1 MLYRIR
7 LAPLFDPPPLISM
20 ALVLHLTLVIM
31 PVESWFEFQAWSSNP
46 LASTLVRSTTD
57 TESPHTTPSNPTT
70 IPGQWRDSIELS
82 WLSIHFCEFSSS
94 SCQSTMFVFS
104 LQRPP
109 SIVSSFPVAGFL
121 ITKGPLGLAVGDDV
135 DGNAVGLSV
144 GLVDGA
150 KDVGEKLGG
159 DVTGTVGFDDVGDNV
174 GGAIAE
180 VNSHN

>member
-1 MLYRIR
+1 
-7 LAPLFDPPPLISM
+7 
-20 ALVLHLTLVIM
+20 
-31 PVESWFEFQAWSSNP
+31 
-46 LASTLVRSTTD
+46 
-57 TESPHTTPSNPTT
+57 
-70 IPGQWRDSIELS
+70 
-82 WLSIHFCEFSSS
+82 
-94 SCQSTMFVFS
+94 MFVFS